1 MSPRTELSPLIS
13 SALRTMTSVPALA
26 VVKAWLKSARWVSPM
41 MSVAARNAT
50 PRTTAVTVP
59 NRRRLRDQRPVR
71 MVVNIS
77 VSELLEPIE
86 DPIGRWV

>member
-41 MSVAARNAT
+41 MSVAARKAT

-86 DPIGRWV
+86 DPIGRGV